1 MIVQPMFYFM
11 ASSLMFDKSASI
23 SLIAHDAGSANLLTH
38 FFIGINTQPAKVFM
52 VGPAQK
58 IWENYYPD
66 MLISNSIKEAV
77 SGCSIVITGTG
88 WQTDIEHEARILAKN
103 MDIYS
108 IACLDHWVNY
118 EERFNRYNEI
128 ILPDE
133 IWVFDKHALDL
144 ARNFFPD
151 INILLEKNYYI
162 HNMLQSAKN
171 YTAPQIPEILYL
183 TEPIKDNWGRGTD
196 GELQALDYFLENI
209 GKLGLPTKY
218 NLVLRLH
225 PSENSNKYLSLLQSK
240 NVKFRLDISTEV
252 AESISRSL
260 WVVGCQTFAL
270 VLALQFKKTVYSSLP
285 PHAPK
290 STLPFKEIINIKDL

>member
-1 MIVQPMFYFM
+1 
-11 ASSLMFDKSASI
+11 MFDKNSSI
-23 SLIAHDAGSANLLTH
+23 SLVANDAGSANLLIY
-38 FFIGINTQPAKVFM
+38 FFLALNLQPAKVFM
-52 VGPAQK
+52 AGPALK
-58 IWENYYPD
+58 IWNNCFPD
-66 MLISNSIKEAV
+66 TIIAISIKDAI
-77 SGCSIVITGTG
+77 SGCSVVITGTG
-88 WQTDIEHEARILAKN
+88 WQTDIEHEARIFAKN
-103 MDIYS
+103 MNIYS

-118 EERFNRYNEI
+118 EERFSRNNER

-151 INILLEKNYYI
+151 IKILLQKNYYI
-162 HNMLQSAKN
+162 HHMLQSAKN

-183 TEPIKDNWGRGTD
+183 TEPIMDNWGHGTD

-225 PSENSNKYLSLLQSK
+225 PSENSNKYLSFLQSK
-240 NVKFRLDISTEV
+240 NLKFRFDISKEV
-252 AESISRSL
+252 AESISRSS